1 MEDGDEKKTNRAERE
16 WERERERYHRDI
28 SNLIEWFF
36 LIEISFY
43 HRSILSMQVKYKV
56 TGLST
61 CGQPNISPLV
71 SPGLALGLDGQQ
83 SRRENEIFSLF

>member
-1 MEDGDEKKTNRAERE
+1 
-16 WERERERYHRDI
+16 
-28 SNLIEWFF
+28 
-36 LIEISFY
+36 
-43 HRSILSMQVKYKV
+43 MQVKYKV